1 MAPSSDPPARTTP
14 ITDKPVLAARAAD
27 LLRTPNAMLQLNAE
41 EAACVV
47 AQMLL
52 IHYPPRATVLREG
65 DSMHSNYLLLLLDG
79 DVSVDT
85 LGGQEQGGVAIGV
98 VGAGSIIGEMAL
110 LDGAPRSATCVAVS
124 AVQAAGLSRQGLQKL
139 IDEHPKVAAKLLIGL
154 ATRISDRLRALGE
167 QLHLYAQVNASM
179 QDELDRLRATAGGH

>member
-1 MAPSSDPPARTTP
+1 MNLPETPPRTTP
-14 ITDKPVLAARAAD
+14 ITDKPGLAARAAD
-27 LLRTPNAMLQLNAE
+27 LLRTPNTMLPLSAE

-52 IHYPPRATVLREG
+52 VHYPPRATVLREG
-65 DSMHSNYLLLLLDG
+65 DHTRANFLLLLLEG

-85 LGGQEQGGVAIGV
+85 GLQGAGVAIGV
-98 VGAGSIIGEMAL
+98 VGPGSIIGEMAL

-124 AVQAAGLSRQGLQKL
+124 AVQAAGLSRQGLAQL

-154 ATRISDRLRALGE
+154 ATRISDRLRAMAD
-167 QLHLYAQVNASM
+167 QLHLYGQLTATLQAELERQRGAS
-179 QDELDRLRATAGGH
+179 A